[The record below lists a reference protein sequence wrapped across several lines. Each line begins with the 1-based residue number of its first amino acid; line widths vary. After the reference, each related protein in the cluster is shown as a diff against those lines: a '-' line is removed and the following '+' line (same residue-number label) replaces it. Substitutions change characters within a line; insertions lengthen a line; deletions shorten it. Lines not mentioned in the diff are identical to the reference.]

1 MMTAHTFNDEH
12 ITWQSFGD
20 FTPAFYFSILNIDE
34 KARIA
39 DVLFKLPAK
48 QQIVLHRHVA
58 LNHIF
63 VIQGDHFIYEPD
75 GSVKE
80 KRVTGSYTVSPA
92 NEVPHREGGGDIDTV
107 VFFSIRPGAQ
117 EVLYEL
123 LDDDG
128 ALLDTVTFATLV
140 AINAA
145 KMEQ

>member
-1 MMTAHTFNDEH
+1 MTIHTFDDQH
-12 ITWQSFGD
+12 IQWQPFGD
-20 FTPAFYFSILNIDE
+20 FKPALNFAVLNIDQQN
-34 KARIA
+34 RIA

-48 QQIVLHRHVA
+48 EQIVLHRHVA

-80 KRVTGSYTVSPA
+80 KRVCGSYTVSPA
-92 NEVPHREGGGDIDTV
+92 NEIPHREGGGDIDAI
-107 VFFSIRPGAQ
+107 VFFSIRPGNE

-128 ALLDTVTFATLV
+128 NLIATVTFQMLV
-140 AINAA
+140 DISMASNS
-145 KMEQ
+145 